1 MPYGKSILSGLVVAA
16 VLTIGTTTNAWA
28 HKVIAAAYP
37 DGNLIEGEIGFSSG
51 DMAVNLLVMITDPDG
66 NKLGEVT
73 TDEEGLFAFTATK
86 KVDHIFRADLSAG
99 HVATFSVLAEEL
111 PDDLAGEGGVVTKT
125 ISVAQSKTVS
135 DPTTSDTLMAVAL
148 AESSNLIVID
158 QAALE
163 QLISKASKETRSLR
177 KDLVQYKEERR
188 LQDIL
193 GGIGYIL
200 GIFGIASFLLGRRK
214 SVKEA

>member
-1 MPYGKSILSGLVVAA
+1 MQYGKSIFSGLVFAA
-16 VLTIGTTTNAWA
+16 VFTVGTMTNAWA
-28 HKVIAAAYP
+28 HKVISAAYP

-51 DMAVNLLVMITDPDG
+51 DMAVNVPIVITDPDG

-73 TDEEGLFAFTATK
+73 TDEEGLFSFTATQ

-99 HVATFSVLAEEL
+99 HIATFTVLADEL
-111 PDDLAGEGGVVTKT
+111 PDDLAGGEPKS
-125 ISVAQSKTVS
+125 SVASTAS
-135 DPTTSDTLMAVAL
+135 NL
-148 AESSNLIVID
+148 AEPVKAVVSASANSNLVVID
-158 QAALE
+158 QAGLE
-163 QLISKASKETRSLR
+163 KLISKATKETRALR

-188 LQDIL
+188 MQDIL

-214 SVKEA
+214 SAKEA